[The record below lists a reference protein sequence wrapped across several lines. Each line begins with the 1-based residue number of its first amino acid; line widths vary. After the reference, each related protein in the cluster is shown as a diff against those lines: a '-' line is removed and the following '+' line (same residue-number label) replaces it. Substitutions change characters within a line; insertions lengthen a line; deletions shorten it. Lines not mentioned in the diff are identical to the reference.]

1 MPPRPKSQKRPV
13 PDGLNQRAPISASV
27 SKRLRG
33 AMSVSSAASSFN
45 SINSIVSGSTTE
57 ADTDIGN
64 GPPSLVESF
73 SSYPEDQAV
82 EEYSSRGWVGLDD
95 HPEEDDAALEIYED
109 DYDYVDDYEDEYEPG
124 DENLAPPNSPP
135 PIPAPRPA
143 PRPLS
148 ERRPS
153 PPPLQRPP
161 PPERIQSQAP
171 PPLQRPPPPER
182 IQSQAPPPL
191 QRPPPPERI
200 PSQAPPERRHFQA
213 PPNQG
218 SRLGKRVA
226 EAPVASARALVASR
240 KRSSRP
246 VEEAIASSSVPV
258 KITQVFAHYTLWY
271 GNRHAVNP
279 PKPTTQR
286 DPRKASQAIERPS
299 FTSPSSSIRSSS
311 TLRPERELDST
322 PPASH
327 SYRTP
332 PATQYCGSPLV
343 HETPGPESLGGSDC
357 KLPDYKP
364 IVKQAGELLGRYTL
378 LEEPWPQ
385 PDSLVVNIR
394 RFWAE
399 ANDYF
404 NTSLNL
410 TKSARGEVQ
419 IVCSRVRSHLVYAI
433 KDYMARG
440 LLYGMKELHTADSR
454 ATKVN
459 YLLEKDR
466 FISDPENYST
476 GRRHFWAPE
485 IVDVIFLKYYKGDKM
500 RGAKDP
506 DFGDEGLHFNPS
518 QNTDI
523 MLMYSRMMDTWKK
536 RSAQNQMGTLEVIRE
551 TIGEK
556 IEELRGPKEVISKV
570 GQKEDDEAL
579 AADIAAWRAAK
590 ARRKA
595 QGVRATVENSD
606 VDNNAVPLGLGERVE
621 GLGGSPEPSGEGT
634 DAQESVGEL
643 AEPSGGY
650 GRGGEFS

>member
-57 ADTDIGN
+57 ADTDNGN

-161 PPERIQSQAP
+161 PR
-171 PPLQRPPPPER
+171 
-182 IQSQAPPPL
+182 
-191 QRPPPPERI
+191 ERI

-258 KITQVFAHYTLWY
+258 KITQVFAHYTLWFVY
-271 GNRHAVNP
+271 TDRTSMAIVMQLIHPNRRRN
-279 PKPTTQR
+279 
-286 DPRKASQAIERPS
+286 
-299 FTSPSSSIRSSS
+299 
-311 TLRPERELDST
+311 
-322 PPASH
+322 
-327 SYRTP
+327 
-332 PATQYCGSPLV
+332 G
-343 HETPGPESLGGSDC
+343 TPGRRRKPSRDLPLHLQVPRFVRQAPYDLSVSLIVHHRLRIHIVPLR
-357 KLPDYKP
+357 LPN
-364 IVKQAGELLGRYTL
+364 IVVPLSCMRHLG
-378 LEEPWPQ
+378 
-385 PDSLVVNIR
+385 
-394 RFWAE
+394 
-399 ANDYF
+399 
-404 NTSLNL
+404 
-410 TKSARGEVQ
+410 
-419 IVCSRVRSHLVYAI
+419 RSHL
-433 KDYMARG
+433 
-440 LLYGMKELHTADSR
+440 ADRIASCQITSR
-454 ATKVN
+454 
-459 YLLEKDR
+459 
-466 FISDPENYST
+466 
-476 GRRHFWAPE
+476 
-485 IVDVIFLKYYKGDKM
+485 
-500 RGAKDP
+500 
-506 DFGDEGLHFNPS
+506 
-518 QNTDI
+518 
-523 MLMYSRMMDTWKK
+523 
-536 RSAQNQMGTLEVIRE
+536 
-551 TIGEK
+551 
-556 IEELRGPKEVISKV
+556 
-570 GQKEDDEAL
+570 
-579 AADIAAWRAAK
+579 
-590 ARRKA
+590 
-595 QGVRATVENSD
+595 
-606 VDNNAVPLGLGERVE
+606 
-621 GLGGSPEPSGEGT
+621 
-634 DAQESVGEL
+634 
-643 AEPSGGY
+643 
-650 GRGGEFS
+650 